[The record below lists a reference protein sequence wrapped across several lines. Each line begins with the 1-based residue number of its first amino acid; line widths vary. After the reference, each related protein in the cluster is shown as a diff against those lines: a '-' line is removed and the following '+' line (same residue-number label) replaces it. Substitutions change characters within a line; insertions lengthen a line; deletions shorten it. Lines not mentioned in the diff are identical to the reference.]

1 MMYYALLAS
10 KYSTTAAPFSTMEL
24 DGEKSRAFG
33 FLLTA
38 ASYPKLVQS
47 LVNCRKIAFFE
58 VAVDGISG
66 FISAVMKRMM
76 EVPPTPD
83 DDDDNE
89 GDDGDDDD
97 DGDAGSLL
105 SLEGDELLG
114 GPVWLRATPH
124 AYWRSVF
131 CIYS

>member
-1 MMYYALLAS
+1 MMYYTLLAS

-24 DGEKSRAFG
+24 DSEKSRAFD
-33 FLLTA
+33 FLLAA

-58 VAVDGISG
+58 VVDGIGG
-66 FISAVMKRMM
+66 FISAAMKRMT

-83 DDDDNE
+83 DDDEDD
-89 GDDGDDDD
+89 GDDEDDDD
-97 DGDAGSLL
+97 DGDAGALL

-114 GPVWLRATPH
+114 GPVWLRAAPH
-124 AYWRSVF
+124 AYWRSVLR
-131 CIYS
+131 IHS

>member
-10 KYSTTAAPFSTMEL
+10 IYSTIAAPFSTMEL

-47 LVNCRKIAFFE
+47 LVNWRKIAFFE
-58 VAVDGISG
+58 VVDGISG

-83 DDDDNE
+83 DDDDE
-89 GDDGDDDD
+89 SDDGDDDD

-114 GPVWLRATPH
+114 GPVWLRAAPH

-131 CIYS
+131 CTYS